1 MLDLI
6 VRGGTVVT
14 AFETFQ
20 ADIGVTDEKISHI
33 AEPVRWTA

>member
-14 AFETFQ
+14 ASETFQ

-33 AEPVRWTA
+33 AVAGSLD